1 MPEPSAQT
9 LVDTLKRKG
18 DLRDPRIEAAFL
30 HVPRHVFLPDI
41 PLEEVYADEAIVIKR
56 DPDGTPV
63 SSSSQPSM
71 MVIMLEQLELRPS
84 DNVLEIGAG
93 TGYNAAIMQYLV
105 RPNGKVTSVE
115 YDTTIASE
123 AETNLQ
129 HAVMGDVTI
138 VRGDGAQ
145 GFAPRA
151 NYDRII
157 ATVGVW
163 DAPRAWVRQLKP
175 RGILVAPMWLYG
187 MQYSAAFH
195 LQPDGTLYSGDNR
208 PCGFVRL
215 RGPFAGP
222 DVQIRLGGGNSL
234 VLHTRESAH
243 IDSASLHLLLSNDAD
258 TGHLGHSLSP
268 GDITQSL
275 LPYIL
280 LHLPDHLGFASYAVV
295 GEQQPYG
302 IEGQGFTVMTQGSA
316 CFIPLRGQG
325 HAYCFGSADAFLAT
339 QDLIAAWSAAGR
351 PSVEQM
357 RMRLTPVEQEKPA
370 ISAGHLFERRDHY
383 LHVWLEGIP

>member
-1 MPEPSAQT
+1 MADPSPQT

-30 HVPRHVFLPDI
+30 KVPRHLFLPDI
-41 PLEEVYADEAIVIKR
+41 PLEEVYSDDAIVIKR
-56 DPDGTPV
+56 DPDGTAV

-71 MVIMLEQLELRPS
+71 MVIMLEQLALRPG

-93 TGYNAAIMQYLV
+93 TGYNAAIMQQLV
-105 RPNGKVTSVE
+105 RPNGKVTSIE
-115 YDTTIASE
+115 YDTVIASQ
-123 AETNLQ
+123 AQTNLQ
-129 HAVMGDVTI
+129 HALMGDVNI
-138 VRGDGAQ
+138 VQGDGAQ

-163 DAPRAWVRQLKP
+163 DVPRAWVRQLKQ
-175 RGILVAPMWLYG
+175 RAILVAPMWLYG
-187 MQYSAAFH
+187 MQYSAGFH
-195 LQPDGTLYSGDNR
+195 LQPDGTLYSSDNR

-222 DVQIRLGGGNSL
+222 DVQVRLGGGSSL
-234 VLHTRESAH
+234 ILHTRESEH
-243 IDSASLHLLLSNDAD
+243 IDSAALHLLLSSDAD

-268 GDITQSL
+268 GDLTQGL

-280 LHLPDHLGFASYAVV
+280 LHLPDHIGFASYTVA

-302 IEGQGFTVMTQGSA
+302 IEGQGFTIMTQGSA
-316 CFIPLRGQG
+316 CFVPVRGQG
-325 HAYCFGSADAFLAT
+325 HAYCFGSADSFLAA
-339 QDLIAAWSAAGR
+339 QDLINAWSDAGR

-357 RMRLTPVEQEKPA
+357 RMRLIPIEHDKPA
-370 ISAGHLFERRDHY
+370 ITAGKLLTRRDHH
-383 LHVWLEGIP
+383 LHVWLEGTP